1 MEKVPV
7 WYPLSP
13 NSDSYSNLQ
22 ETFHGPKDCYTLQ
35 QPKNGIFQKNML
47 LIEFPN
53 HDRNL
58 DNKSQFKMQL
68 NKDQKIFDFYQQD
81 QKNLRTSN
89 SFVF

>member
-1 MEKVPV
+1 MVLKTVTPC
-7 WYPLSP
+7 
-13 NSDSYSNLQ
+13 SNQ
-22 ETFHGPKDCYTLQ
+22 
-35 QPKNGIFQKNML
+35 KNGIFQKNML

-81 QKNLRTSN
+81 QENLRTSN